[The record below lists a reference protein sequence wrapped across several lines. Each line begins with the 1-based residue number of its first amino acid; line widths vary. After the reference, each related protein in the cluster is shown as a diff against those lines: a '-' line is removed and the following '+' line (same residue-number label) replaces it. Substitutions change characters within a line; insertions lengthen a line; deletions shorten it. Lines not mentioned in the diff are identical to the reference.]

1 MSTSQHAA
9 PTPAAPERRGS
20 SAPAGRRRAPWLLTL
35 VLSLSGT
42 LVALQ
47 QTLVVPL
54 LPDFPK
60 ILGVS
65 PEDASWLVTATLLT
79 AAVATPIVSKLA
91 DMFGK
96 KLMMLVCLGVMI
108 AGSVVAA
115 VGLGF
120 AWVIVGRALQGFS
133 ASLIPVGIS
142 IMRDELPPKR
152 VGGAVALMSAT
163 LGIGGALGLP
173 LAGVIY
179 DNLGWHSLF
188 WVTGA
193 AGVAMFAAI
202 LGSVPESRVKTPGRF
217 DLPGALLLSAALV
230 ALLLAVT
237 KGGSWGWG
245 SPAVLGLFLA
255 AGALL
260 AVWFP
265 YELRIGAPMVDL
277 RTSARRPVLLTNI
290 ASVLVGFSMFAN
302 LLLASQQL
310 QFPTATGYGFGLT
323 VLEAGLVMVPSGL
336 VMAVFA
342 PVSGAMINRLGGRL
356 TLIIGAA
363 VLAVSYVFRVFFS
376 GSVLEVAIGATLVS
390 IGTAIAYAPMPTL
403 IMGSVPVTETASAN
417 GLNAL
422 LRAVG
427 TSASSAAVAAFLSTV
442 VVRRGDATFPSAD
455 AFHDVY
461 WMAAV
466 AALGAIAVVWF
477 VPKPT
482 PTTVHAA
489 RDGGD
494 VVVRGILR
502 TGAGAPATRGLVTVL
517 TLDGTPM
524 DWARIDT
531 EGRFSVAVPEA
542 GQYLA
547 VATAPGWAPSAR
559 VVRLEP
565 ETPHEL
571 LLGEEQAL
579 HGVVHDA
586 AGAPVRGA
594 VLSVVGWEGAFEGTA
609 RTDDDGRYRLL
620 LPPAGRYVVSLL
632 DPATE
637 HAQARKVHIETRSQQ
652 LDWVTP

>member
-1 MSTSQHAA
+1 MSTHPQ
-9 PTPAAPERRGS
+9 TGEETRGRPS
-20 SAPAGRRRAPWLLTL
+20 WLVTA
-35 VLSLSGT
+35 VLALSGT

-54 LPDFPK
+54 LPDFPR
-60 ILGVS
+60 ILDVS

-96 KLMMLVCLGVMI
+96 KLMMLLCLGVMI

-115 VGLGF
+115 VGVGF
-120 AWVIVGRALQGFS
+120 VWVIVGRALQGF
-133 ASLIPVGIS
+133 AAALIPVGIS
-142 IMRDELPPKR
+142 IMRDELPPRR

-188 WVTGA
+188 WVTAGA
-193 AGVAMFAAI
+193 GSAMFAAI
-202 LGSVPESRVKTPGRF
+202 SASIPESRVKTPGRF
-217 DLPGALLLSAALV
+217 DLLGALLLSAALV
-230 ALLLAVT
+230 ALLLAIT
-237 KGGSWGWG
+237 KGGTWGWG
-245 SPAVLGLFLA
+245 SPQILVLFLVA
-255 AGALL
+255 AVLL

-290 ASVLVGFSMFAN
+290 ASVLVGFAMFAN

-356 TLIIGAA
+356 TLMVGAA
-363 VLAVSYVFRVFFS
+363 VLAASYVYRVFFS
-376 GSVLEVAIGATLVS
+376 TSVFEVALGATLVS

-403 IMGSVPVTETASAN
+403 IMAAVPVTETASAN

-442 VVRRGDATFPSAD
+442 VVHRGGATFPSAD

-461 WMAAV
+461 WLAVAAAV
-466 AALGAIAVVWF
+466 AAIAVVWF
-477 VPKPT
+477 VPARIPT
-482 PTTVHAA
+482 SVHAA
-489 RDGGD
+489 RGAGD
-494 VVVRGILR
+494 VVVRGSVSTQGGER
-502 TGAGAPATRGLVTVL
+502 THRGLVTVL
-517 TLDGTPM
+517 SLEGGPVDWSRVDG
-524 DWARIDT
+524 DGA
-531 EGRFSVAVPEA
+531 FSVAVPAA
-542 GQYLA
+542 GPYLV
-547 VATAPGWAPSAR
+547 VANAAGWAPKAR
-559 VVRLEP
+559 VLELAP
-565 ETPHEL
+565 EVPVEL
-571 LLGEEQAL
+571 RLGEELAL
-579 HGVVHDA
+579 SGTVLDA
-586 AGAPVRGA
+586 DGRPVRGA
-594 VLSVVGWEGAFEGTA
+594 ILSVVRWDGEFHGTA
-609 RTDDDGRYRLL
+609 RTEADGTYRLQ
-620 LPPAGRYVVSLL
+620 LPPAGWYVMSLL
-632 DPATE
+632 DPGTE
-637 HAQARKVHIETRSQQ
+637 HAQARKLAVETRSQRI
-652 LDWVTP
+652 DWVTA